1 MAAIRRADDRAAQSH
16 NPVDALAIE
25 NDMIAGRKKSF
36 ESVTKT
42 NYFPAEFLRR
52 QYHAAQDRV
61 KSGAIATAG
70 QNANPWLH
78 FCNRRISLLEHFL

>member
-1 MAAIRRADDRAAQSH
+1 
-16 NPVDALAIE
+16 
-25 NDMIAGRKKSF
+25 MIAGRKKSL

-42 NYFPAEFLRR
+42 NYFPAEFLRC

-70 QNANPWLH
+70 QNTNPWLH
-78 FCNRRISLLEHFL
+78 FCNRKD